1 MFAAADATRPRWKRF
16 HPGSLEPYRGR
27 RNPLSDTTDVTSGV
41 NNATAPEETA
51 GASRRRRTGGGLTS
65 MLLPELQAM
74 AASLGISGT
83 ARMRKGELIAAIQER
98 GDGRVP
104 GPRNTGGD
112 HAPADVR
119 DKPARSV
126 EQARSVEP
134 EREFAYAGEPVAR
147 TAEPVAHV

>member
-41 NNATAPEETA
+41 NDATAPEETT
-51 GASRRRRTGGGLTS
+51 GATRRRRTGGGLTS
-65 MLLPELQAM
+65 MLLPELQTM

-98 GDGRVP
+98 SDGRVP
-104 GPRNTGGD
+104 GPRSTAVD
-112 HAPADVR
+112 AAADAPTR
-119 DKPARSV
+119 
-126 EQARSVEP
+126 
-134 EREFAYAGEPVAR
+134 AR
-147 TAEPVAHV
+147 TSARERTDIAGSNGSFGGSG